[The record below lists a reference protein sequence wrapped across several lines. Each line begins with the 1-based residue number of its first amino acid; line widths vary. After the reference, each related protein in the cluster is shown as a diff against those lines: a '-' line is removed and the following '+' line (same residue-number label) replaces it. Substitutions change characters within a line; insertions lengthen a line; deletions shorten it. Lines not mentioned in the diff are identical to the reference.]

1 MAAAICIKV
10 VALVALVSVFGT
22 HGARAQPSYNASSA
36 RRELYYSSTTGG
48 SWQPAM
54 ATWYGRPNGAGPD
67 NNGVYV
73 CHARDNAAVFLVSS
87 ALALCLAFMHA
98 CVSIVVLIG
107 DRYGFA
113 GGGCGYSGTNLYPF
127 NSMTSCGDHK
137 LFNDGKGCGACYQVL
152 RET

>member
-1 MAAAICIKV
+1 MAVAICIKV
-10 VALVALVSVFGT
+10 AALVALVSVFAT

-67 NNGVYV
+67 NNGV
-73 CHARDNAAVFLVSS
+73 CMRPARANAVVFLVFS
-87 ALALCLAFMHA
+87 ALTLCRGA
-98 CVSIVVLIG
+98 

-152 RET
+152 HET

>member
-1 MAAAICIKV
+1 MAVAICIKV
-10 VALVALVSVFGT
+10 AALVALVSVFAT

-87 ALALCLAFMHA
+87 ALALCLA
-98 CVSIVVLIG
+98 
-107 DRYGFA
+107 